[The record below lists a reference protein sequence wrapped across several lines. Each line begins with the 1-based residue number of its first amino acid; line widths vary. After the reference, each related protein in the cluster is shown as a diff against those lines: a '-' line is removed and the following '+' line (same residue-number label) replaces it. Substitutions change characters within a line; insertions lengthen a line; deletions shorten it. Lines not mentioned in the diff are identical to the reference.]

1 MGNTKYYGDFSDS
14 RKAKTTGK
22 STTTPSTKGYIG
34 AAKAKSIALK
44 HAALSKSKVR
54 GLKAK
59 LDKEHGIMVYEVEFH
74 YGHYEYDY
82 EINAK
87 TGAIIDYE
95 KEWDD

>member
-1 MGNTKYYGDFSDS
+1 MAQVSSPMNSS
-14 RKAKTTGK
+14 
-22 STTTPSTKGYIG
+22 PSTKGYIG